1 MALVLSVNSAQAE
14 STLDHRNSINSEG
27 VVFSKAIWD
36 EVTKVTVQQDYQFGE
51 QSQYVWWLQYVV
63 GAKTDGVY
71 GQQTFNRHSS
81 TLMKFSNIVASD
93 YLPVWRSSP
102 RTFRASTESWRQIA
116 TEALAYYDRLNEL
129 DRFLALMECE
139 SGGIETAT
147 NPSSG
152 AAGLLQHL
160 PQYWDARAR
169 VALGGRFR
177 GASAY
182 NGEANIW
189 VSAWL
194 LYEASGGGWQHW
206 NFGCL

>member
-1 MALVLSVNSAQAE
+1 MLLLSVVVILLLANSAKAE
-14 STLDHRNSINSEG
+14 L
-27 VVFSKAIWD
+27 FSGEIWA
-36 EVTKVTVQQDYQFGE
+36 EVTKVTIQQDYEFGE
-51 QSQYVWWLQYVV
+51 QSDSVRWLQYVI
-63 GAKTDGVY
+63 GADTDGVY
-71 GQQTFNRHSS
+71 GPETFNRHSS
-81 TLMKFSNIVASD
+81 ALMRFNDIVASD

-102 RTFRASTESWRQIA
+102 RTFRDSVEVWRPIA
-116 TEALAYYDRLNEL
+116 TEALAYYSRLHEL
-129 DRFLALMECE
+129 DRFLALIQCE
-139 SGGIETAT
+139 SGGLENAT

-169 VALGGRFR
+169 VAVNGRFN

-182 NGEANIW
+182 DGEANIW

-206 NFGCL
+206 DFGCL